1 MASSKIK
8 NPKTGRMVKRSGAT
22 GKKILAERKSKRKN
36 SRGSKNS
43 KGSNRKN
50 SKGSVRKPSRRSGK
64 GFCTRRKSPK
74 TCGSQPNCTWRKKSK
89 TCVRQKGVRSG
100 QVYEGPMRPTDYK

>member
-22 GKKILAERKSKRKN
+22 GKKILAERKNSRGSKRKN
-36 SRGSKNS
+36 SRGSNKKNS
-43 KGSNRKN
+43 KGSNRK
-50 SKGSVRKPSRRSGK
+50 PSRKSGK
-64 GFCTRRKSPK
+64 GFCTKRRSPK

-89 TCVRQKGVRSG
+89 TCVRQQGVRSG
-100 QVYEGPMRPTDYK
+100 SVYEGPMRPRDYK